1 MSASPSDRPLVSV
14 VIETVTARYDVK
26 SSASM
31 VDDLAPTLLGLRGQ
45 TYPADLIEA
54 IVVLDPDVPAAA
66 AEAVRRRF
74 RFARLVFSPVKNYYA
89 AKNAGAQ
96 AAGGSVIALLDGD
109 CEPDAAWVERLVS
122 SLGPDDAAVCGRT
135 RYAAVTPLAK
145 TLAVPGLGYVLGDA
159 SGAATGFNLNNV
171 AFRREVLLE
180 YPLDTRLRRNG
191 GCYFLYYQLR
201 AAGER
206 VAYEDR
212 AVVVR
217 AVTDI
222 RGMRFMRKHF
232 ARGTDGVSV
241 YRLDDDGVLR
251 GSRLF
256 RRFGVPALVA
266 ITARRIALDW
276 VRLARHR
283 RQIGISAPSVPY
295 FCMVAVAIRLIELA
309 GMVAAAVTPDRYAVA
324 ARDAAHAPSRA

>member
-1 MSASPSDRPLVSV
+1 VSVSPSDRPLVSV

-26 SSASM
+26 PSASM
-31 VDDLAPTLLGLRGQ
+31 ADDLAPTLLGLRRQ

-54 IVVLDPDVPAAA
+54 IIVLDPDVPDAA
-66 AEAVRRRF
+66 AEAVRGRF
-74 RFARLVFSPVKNYYA
+74 PFARFARSPVKNYYA

-96 AAGGSVIALLDGD
+96 AARGSVIALLDGD

-122 SLGPDDAAVCGRT
+122 RLGPDDAAVCGRT

-145 TLAVPGLGYVLGDA
+145 TLAVPGFGYVVGDA
-159 SGAATGFNLNNV
+159 SGAASGFNVNNV

-180 YPLDTRLRRNG
+180 HPLDARVRRDG

-206 VAYEDR
+206 VAYEER
-212 AVVVR
+212 AVVVHG
-217 AVTDI
+217 VNDI
-222 RGMRFMRKHF
+222 RGMRFMHKHF
-232 ARGTDGVSV
+232 GRGVDGVSV
-241 YRLDDDGVLR
+241 YRLDDDDVLR
-251 GSRLF
+251 GSRVF
-256 RRFGVPALVA
+256 RRFGAPALVA

-283 RQIGISAPSVPY
+283 KQIGISAPSVPY
-295 FCMVAVAIRLIELA
+295 YWMVAVAIRLIELA
-309 GMVAAAVTPDRYAVA
+309 GMVAAAVTPDRYAVE
-324 ARDAAHAPSRA
+324 ARDAAHAPPRA